1 MRLNLRTIV
10 NVLVVLA
17 VGLSAM
23 VWAVVGLADFRLF
36 GDDRVT
42 IQAVVARAAGA
53 LPGAEVTYLGQ
64 PVGRVDSSE
73 FVDDGILVTMQVDL
87 PDRVASEL
95 RADVRQ
101 KSALGE
107 PYVDLGPADA
117 SGGAPAEGEVAPLAA
132 GEREVPAA
140 EADGTRIPLER
151 TSVPAELGAL
161 LSDADALLGDLNPES
176 LGDFIDGAAAI
187 VGNED
192 DLRSILRSGAVISE
206 TIRNRDAEI
215 DSLLGNAAQLTETL
229 EAASGDVDGALSS
242 FAELGSVLAR
252 RTDELESILRRGSTL
267 STEGSRLIADVR
279 DDVDG
284 VLAGL
289 DTTVGELAARP
300 GKVREILELT
310 PLMIE
315 RFGLTFEGGNFWLSA
330 GGGIPFA
337 TGYNPRLG
345 VPVYGSG
352 LRIDRIFAPS
362 IAQKIT
368 IDLEQLGVPQFGVV
382 QLLPSEQIGAAAQQ
396 PGGLSR
402 LIDTVRADLED
413 GIPQGG

>member
-1 MRLNLRTIV
+1 
-10 NVLVVLA
+10 
-17 VGLSAM
+17 
-23 VWAVVGLADFRLF
+23 
-36 GDDRVT
+36 
-42 IQAVVARAAGA
+42 
-53 LPGAEVTYLGQ
+53 
-64 PVGRVDSSE
+64 
-73 FVDDGILVTMQVDL
+73 
-87 PDRVASEL
+87 
-95 RADVRQ
+95 
-101 KSALGE
+101 
-107 PYVDLGPADA
+107 
-117 SGGAPAEGEVAPLAA
+117 
-132 GEREVPAA
+132 VPAA

-151 TSVPAELGAL
+151 TSVPAELGTL

-176 LGDFIDGAAAI
+176 LGDFIDGSAAI

-192 DLRSILRSGAVISE
+192 DLRSILRSGVVISE
-206 TIRNRDAEI
+206 TIRNREAEI

-229 EAASGDVDGALSS
+229 DGARGDVEGALSS

-252 RTDELESILRRGSTL
+252 RTDELESILRNGSTL
-267 STEGSRLIADVR
+267 STEGSGLIADVR

-289 DTTVGELAARP
+289 DTTFGELAASP

-368 IDLEQLGVPQFGVV
+368 IDLESLGVPQFGVV
-382 QLLPSEQIGAAAQQ
+382 QLLPGDQIGAAAQQ
-396 PGGLSR
+396 PGGLSA
-402 LIDTVRADLED
+402 LIDTVRVDLED

>member
-23 VWAVVGLADFRLF
+23 VWAVVGLADLRLF
-36 GDDRVT
+36 DDDRVT

-64 PVGRVDSSE
+64 PVGRVDDSE
-73 FVDDGILVTMQVDL
+73 FVDDGILVTMRVDL
-87 PDRVASEL
+87 PDRVAAQL

-117 SGGAPAEGEVAPLAA
+117 RGGAPSGAEVVPLAA
-132 GEREVPAA
+132 GEHDVPAA

-151 TSVPAELGAL
+151 TSVPAELGTL

-176 LGDFIDGAAAI
+176 LGDFIDGSAAI

-192 DLRSILRSGAVISE
+192 DLRSILRSGVVISE
-206 TIRNRDAEI
+206 TIRNRGAEI
-215 DSLLGNAAQLTETL
+215 DSLLGNAAQLSETL
-229 EAASGDVDGALSS
+229 DSARGDVDGALSS

-252 RTDELESILRRGSTL
+252 RTDQLESILRKGSTL
-267 STEGSRLIADVR
+267 STEGSALIGDIR

-289 DTTVGELAARP
+289 DTTFGELAASP

-352 LRIDRIFAPS
+352 LRIDRIFVPS

-368 IDLEQLGVPQFGVV
+368 IDLEALGVPQFGVV
-382 QLLPSEQIGAAAQQ
+382 QLLPGDKIGAAAQE

-402 LIDTVRADLED
+402 LIDTVRVDLED

>member
-1 MRLNLRTIV
+1 MRLNTRMIV
-10 NVLVVLA
+10 NVVVVLA
-17 VGLSAM
+17 VGASAL
-23 VWAVVGLADFRLF
+23 VWAVVGLAGLRIF

-42 IQAVVARAAGA
+42 VQAVVSRAAGA

-64 PVGRVDSSE
+64 PVGKVDRSE
-73 FVDDGILVTMQVDL
+73 FVDDGVLLTMDVEL
-87 PDRVASEL
+87 PDEVAPEL

-107 PYVDLGPADA
+107 PYVDLGPVDPV
-117 SGGAPAEGEVAPLAA
+117 GATPGDEVVSLAA
-132 GEREVPAA
+132 GARDVPAA
-140 EADGTRIPLER
+140 EADGTRIPIER
-151 TSVPAELGAL
+151 TSVPAELGTL

-176 LGDFIDGAAAI
+176 LGDFIDGSAAI

-192 DLRSILRSGAVISE
+192 DLRSILRSGVVISE
-206 TIRNRDAEI
+206 TIRNRQAEI

-229 EAASGDVDGALSS
+229 DAARGDVDGALSS
-242 FAELGSVLAR
+242 FSALGSVLSR
-252 RTDELESILRRGSTL
+252 RTDDLESILRKGSTL
-267 STEGSRLIADVR
+267 SREGSGLIADVR
-279 DDVDG
+279 GDVDG

-289 DTTVGELAARP
+289 DTTLGELAARP

-337 TGYNPRLG
+337 PGYNPRLG

-352 LRIDRIFAPS
+352 LRIDRIFAPA
-362 IAQKIT
+362 IAQEIT
-368 IDLEQLGVPQFGVV
+368 VDLEQLGVPQFGVV
-382 QLLPSEQIGAAAQQ
+382 QLLPSDQIGAAAQQ

-402 LIDTVRADLED
+402 LIEMVRADLED

>member
-17 VGLSAM
+17 VGASAL
-23 VWAVVGLADFRLF
+23 VWAVVGLAGLRLV

-64 PVGRVDSSE
+64 PVGRVDRSQ
-73 FVDDGILVTMQVDL
+73 FVDDGILVTMGVELPEQVAA
-87 PDRVASEL
+87 VL

-107 PYVDLGPADA
+107 PYVDLGPVQGPA
-117 SGGAPAEGEVAPLAA
+117 SGGGVAALAA
-132 GEREVPAA
+132 AAQVPAQ
-140 EADGTRIPLER
+140 DLDSVRIPLER
-151 TSVPAELGAL
+151 TSVPAELGQL

-176 LGDFIDGAAAI
+176 LGDFIDGSAAI
-187 VGNED
+187 VGNEA
-192 DLRSILRSGAVISE
+192 DLRSILRSGVTISQ

-215 DSLLGNAAQLTETL
+215 DSLLANTAQLTETL
-229 EAASGDVDGALSS
+229 DSASGDVGAALDS
-242 FAELGSVLAR
+242 FAQLGSVLAD
-252 RTDELESILRRGSTL
+252 RTEELQSILEQGSRL
-267 STEGSRLIADVR
+267 STEGSRLIEDIRPDVG
-279 DDVDG
+279 G

-289 DTTVGELAARP
+289 DTTFGELAARP

-310 PLMIE
+310 PLMVE

-337 TGYNPRLG
+337 SGYNPRLG
-345 VPVYGSG
+345 VPVYGTG
-352 LRIDRIFAPS
+352 LRIDQIFVPS

-368 IDLEQLGVPQFGVV
+368 VDLEQLGVTQFGLI
-382 QLLPSEQIGAAAQQ
+382 QLLPNDQIGAAAQE
-396 PGGLSR
+396 PGGLAR
-402 LIDTVRADLED
+402 LIDSARADLGD
-413 GIPQGG
+413 GIPQGGGE

>member
-17 VGLSAM
+17 VGASAL
-23 VWAVVGLADFRLF
+23 VWAVVGLAGLRLV

-64 PVGRVDSSE
+64 PVGRVDRSQ
-73 FVDDGILVTMQVDL
+73 FVDDGILVTMGVELPEQVAA
-87 PDRVASEL
+87 VL

-107 PYVDLGPADA
+107 PYVDLGPVQGPA
-117 SGGAPAEGEVAPLAA
+117 SGGGVAALAA
-132 GEREVPAA
+132 AAQVPAQDL
-140 EADGTRIPLER
+140 DGVRIPLER
-151 TSVPAELGAL
+151 TSVPAELGQL

-176 LGDFIDGAAAI
+176 LGDFIDGSAAI
-187 VGNED
+187 VGNEA
-192 DLRSILRSGAVISE
+192 DLRSILRSGVTISQ

-215 DSLLGNAAQLTETL
+215 DSLLANTAQLTETL
-229 EAASGDVDGALSS
+229 DSASGDVGAALDS
-242 FAELGSVLAR
+242 FAQLGSVLAD
-252 RTDELESILRRGSTL
+252 RTEELQSILEQGSRL
-267 STEGSRLIADVR
+267 STEGSRLIEDIRPDVG
-279 DDVDG
+279 G

-289 DTTVGELAARP
+289 DTTFGELAARP

-310 PLMIE
+310 PLMVE

-337 TGYNPRLG
+337 SGYNPRLG
-345 VPVYGSG
+345 VPVYGTG
-352 LRIDRIFAPS
+352 LRIDQIFVPS

-368 IDLEQLGVPQFGVV
+368 VDLEQLGVTQFGLI
-382 QLLPSEQIGAAAQQ
+382 QLLPNDQIGAAAQE
-396 PGGLSR
+396 PGGLAR
-402 LIDTVRADLED
+402 LIDSARADLGD
-413 GIPQGG
+413 GIPQGGGE